1 MSGTPDDENIEEL
14 RQKKMEELQNRAEN
28 QGGDQG
34 QEAAKQQADAQKQAL
49 LRKHLTD
56 EARQRLNTVKMSKEQ
71 FGEQVERQVVALA
84 QSGRIQG
91 KIDDEKMKQLLKEL
105 QPEKKSFDIKRR

>member
-1 MSGTPDDENIEEL
+1 MSDTPADDDIEEL
-14 RQKKMEELQNRAEN
+14 RQKKMEELQNRTEN
-28 QGGDQG
+28 QGNEQA
-34 QEAAKQQADAQKQAL
+34 QEAAQQQADAQKQAL
-49 LRKHLTD
+49 LRQHLTD

-91 KIDDEKMKQLLKEL
+91 KIDDDKMKQLLKEL